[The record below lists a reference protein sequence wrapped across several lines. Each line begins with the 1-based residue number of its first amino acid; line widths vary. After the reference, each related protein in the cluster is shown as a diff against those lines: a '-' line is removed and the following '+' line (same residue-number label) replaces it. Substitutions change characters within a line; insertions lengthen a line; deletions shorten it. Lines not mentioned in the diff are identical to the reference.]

1 MNEADNVQCGHTSW
15 LTGFHLGV
23 SHWTQ
28 PDAMPNQSM
37 RFLTLNK
44 VGEVGPA
51 SASVSWNLE
60 LGLSEAFHEAHVRL
74 FCNGYE
80 VNSTE
85 GGILRAYVP
94 APGILVVHGP
104 DDMAASLFCAEEE
117 VENDEDQLNQWIA
130 LDNRR
135 IQLTRSTDHQGSGA
149 LYCLQITDQDEVA
162 ASHRAAGYLDIDL
175 KAELER
181 EFQQRL
187 PFFQAHDGTAN
198 NPSMIVAVETL
209 VAHLNP
215 AGEEFSGRWLGD
227 QLSENPLLATQH
239 LLSAIATWN
248 LIDVTIS
255 KELLRSVLETQLNNG
270 SIHGQYEP
278 GTEVD
283 SFTGTWPTFAQCC
296 RAIWECEQKTSD
308 GMVDTAYYAEILPR
322 IDEHVQFSLE
332 YYSIEASG
340 YHGWQHADEAL
351 VPEMFDNNMVSVPLT
366 SLLLCEI
373 EELLFFS
380 TTLSDFRA
388 DTEILNEERQ
398 RLARNLGE
406 AWNEKAHAYT
416 NYYLNGEPVTRLSL
430 GSYLPMRWTG
440 VDPSLTSEV
449 EKQLKSNQSLLTP
462 DGMALWQTWESDDI
476 DSPIEALHQSF
487 IQPIL
492 NRSGLI
498 DQQGAFMQGIQN
510 AQTIWF
516 DAGGGLPSNLSLE
529 RDEFNDL
536 IPPKPDG
543 FQQDLGAACLLITSQ
558 VSSHSMDVNISDYP
572 WVIRWLERHRQT
584 VTFVASLLLF
594 ISIIGITMYFAHGK
608 NLDLHGEYAK
618 QGIAR
623 NSYKIGR
630 YDDAIA
636 RYHNLLEISR
646 KPSAKGDYQFML
658 GNAYFKVQNFDQA
671 EHFYRESMKNSGADV
686 PQPQWNLIQ
695 VLYRL
700 GRYEEAKEQLESWRE
715 KYAEQLPDMQ
725 DRAQA
730 VSGIIQQQIS
740 RLPVNRVDTTN

>member
-1 MNEADNVQCGHTSW
+1 
-15 LTGFHLGV
+15 
-23 SHWTQ
+23 
-28 PDAMPNQSM
+28 
-37 RFLTLNK
+37 
-44 VGEVGPA
+44 
-51 SASVSWNLE
+51 
-60 LGLSEAFHEAHVRL
+60 
-74 FCNGYE
+74 
-80 VNSTE
+80 
-85 GGILRAYVP
+85 
-94 APGILVVHGP
+94 
-104 DDMAASLFCAEEE
+104 
-117 VENDEDQLNQWIA
+117 
-130 LDNRR
+130 
-135 IQLTRSTDHQGSGA
+135 
-149 LYCLQITDQDEVA
+149 
-162 ASHRAAGYLDIDL
+162 
-175 KAELER
+175 
-181 EFQQRL
+181 
-187 PFFQAHDGTAN
+187 
-198 NPSMIVAVETL
+198 
-209 VAHLNP
+209 
-215 AGEEFSGRWLGD
+215 
-227 QLSENPLLATQH
+227 
-239 LLSAIATWN
+239 
-248 LIDVTIS
+248 
-255 KELLRSVLETQLNNG
+255 
-270 SIHGQYEP
+270 
-278 GTEVD
+278 
-283 SFTGTWPTFAQCC
+283 
-296 RAIWECEQKTSD
+296 
-308 GMVDTAYYAEILPR
+308 MVDTAYYAEILPR

-380 TTLSDFRA
+380 TTLPDFRA
-388 DTEILNEERQ
+388 DIEILNEERQ

-608 NLDLHGEYAK
+608 NRICTGNTPNKASLATVIKSGDMTMPLPGTITSGNFPQTVSEGRLPIH
-618 QGIAR
+618 AR
-623 NSYKIGR
+623 QC
-630 YDDAIA
+630 
-636 RYHNLLEISR
+636 LLQSSKLRSSRTLLSR
-646 KPSAKGDYQFML
+646 KHEKP
-658 GNAYFKVQNFDQA
+658 
-671 EHFYRESMKNSGADV
+671 GADV

-695 VLYRL
+695 ALYRL
-700 GRYEEAKEQLESWRE
+700 GRYEEAKELKSWRE